1 MYIDFYG
8 LRKFGRFIKRLF
20 IWIPIL
26 WKQEDWDYAY
36 IYPLLKQKLQEL
48 KKCLKQ
54 DDLHVNSNKYAMQIS
69 ICLEYLDRFLNSD
82 NYIDYPENGF
92 TWDKTERGESVLK
105 TSKEAKRASLKHYNF
120 EQENFR
126 MFWKRFV
133 QWHRNWWC

>member
-1 MYIDFYG
+1 MDIGFYG

-20 IWIPIL
+20 IWLPIL

-48 KKCLKQ
+48 KKCLQ
-54 DDLHVNSNKYAMQIS
+54 EDDLHVNSDKYAMQIS
-69 ICLEYLDRFLNSD
+69 ICLNHMDRFLKPD
-82 NYIDYPENGF
+82 DYVKLPQQDINFEKIENG
-92 TWDKTERGESVLK
+92 GYVLK
-105 TSKEAKRASLKHYNF
+105 NSKEVGRAAMKLYYF
-120 EQENFR
+120 EQENFN

>member
-1 MYIDFYG
+1 MDIGFYG
-8 LRKFGRFIKRLF
+8 LRKFGRFIKRIF

-48 KKCLKQ
+48 KKCLQ
-54 DDLHVNSNKYAMQIS
+54 EDDLHVNSNKYAMRIS

-82 NYIDYPENGF
+82 NYIDYPEDGF
-92 TWDKTERGESVLK
+92 TWEKTEKGGSILK
-105 TSKEAKRASLKHYNF
+105 TSKEAKRASIKHYDF

-133 QWHRNWWC
+133 QWHRHWWC

>member
-1 MYIDFYG
+1 M
-8 LRKFGRFIKRLF
+8 
-20 IWIPIL
+20 IL
-26 WKQEDWDYAY
+26 GKYQL
-36 IYPLLKQKLQEL
+36 INFLKLP
-48 KKCLKQ
+48 C
-54 DDLHVNSNKYAMQIS
+54 HFFSNLVSLYKYAMQIS

-92 TWDKTERGESVLK
+92 TWEKTERGGNVLK